1 MKDSRAADSL
11 REKKAAV
18 DRELERLLV
27 LDEGGGHG

>member
-1 MKDSRAADSL
+1 L

>member
-1 MKDSRAADSL
+1 L

-27 LDEGGGHG
+27 LDEGGDHE

>member
-1 MKDSRAADSL
+1 MKDSCAADSL

-27 LDEGGGHG
+27 LDEGGGHE

>member
-1 MKDSRAADSL
+1 MKDSRGADSL

-27 LDEGGGHG
+27 LDEGGGHE

>member
-1 MKDSRAADSL
+1 MKDSRTADSL

-27 LDEGGGHG
+27 LDEGGGHE